1 MYFNR
6 KMTTFMR
13 AKQLKI
19 RWLVMSLIAI
29 VKVLRVMGRKI
40 VAGFFVFSH
49 IWILGYYRLG

>member
-13 AKQLKI
+13 AKSLKI

-40 VAGFFVFSH
+40 VAGFH
-49 IWILGYYRLG
+49 L